1 MREISYAPWY
11 YQTHPEMK
19 RIHSAEKIGN
29 FLGSKK
35 VKMTLGAIA
44 FWVWT
49 LLPQAAHSQESS
61 DILPWTELSGSA
73 KIYNA
78 PQIEAWIIS
87 ILLKA
92 AAAWFDMDNFRYEMT
107 INPSIKDEIHVLSN
121 PLFLATTRAI
131 SRGFLIETW
140 INLEMID
147 VIAIAKVVQTKFSFA
162 SDPLLFEDT
171 LLDFLS
177 HYSAHQDAFSKILW
191 KYLSDAVT

>member
-1 MREISYAPWY
+1 MAALDEIKTFQSWDRLKDWLNDKWNKQDKKASNIKW
-11 YQTHPEMK
+11 T
-19 RIHSAEKIGN
+19 
-29 FLGSKK
+29 FLWAAMS
-35 VKMTLGAIA
+35 VLSTT
-44 FWVWT
+44 WW
-49 LLPQAAHSQESS
+49 AHSQ
-61 DILPWTELSGSA
+61 DITGHANLIEPVSMWEVDT
-73 KIYNA
+73 
-78 PQIEAWIIS
+78 QIEAWIIS

-121 PLFLATTRAI
+121 PLVLATTRAI
-131 SRGFLIETW
+131 SRDFLNETW
-140 INLEMID
+140 INLEIID